1 MACITYRTFFS
12 RCLAMVGIQMKWV
25 HRSCKNA
32 VIHPPLPKDTRATMR
47 CFWGIPRQLSNV
59 AAYRDSVLL
68 GYPTAAL
75 KRRRVSRFGASGVS
89 HCGAQTSPGIAIRCF
104 WGIPLQ
110 LSNVAGYGDSV
121 LLGYPTAALKRHRV
135 SRFSASGV
143 HVSHCGAQTSPG
155 SVGCENL
162 LFASKSITVLQNRI
176 VLLVG
181 IAVFSGDCLTRYKFI
196 GRIGV

>member
-47 CFWGIPRQLSNV
+47 CFWKIPRQLSNV
-59 AAYRDSVLL
+59 AAYRDSVLLGYPTAALKPSPGIAIRCFWGIPLRRSNVAGYRDSVLL

-89 HCGAQTSPGIAIRCF
+89 HCSFQTSPGMAIRCF

-110 LSNVAGYGDSV
+110 RSNVTGYRDSV
-121 LLGYPTAALKRHRV
+121 LLGYMYPTAALKRRRV
-135 SRFSASGV
+135 AWVVKTFCSLANPLP
-143 HVSHCGAQTSPG
+143 C
-155 SVGCENL
+155 C
-162 LFASKSITVLQNRI
+162 
-176 VLLVG
+176 
-181 IAVFSGDCLTRYKFI
+181 
-196 GRIGV
+196 RIGQFCL

>member
-89 HCGAQTSPGIAIRCF
+89 HCSFQTSPGMAILCF

-110 LSNVAGYGDSV
+110 RSNVTGYRDSV
-121 LLGYPTAALKRHRV
+121 LLGYMYPTAALKRRRV
-135 SRFSASGV
+135 AWVVRTFCSLANPLP
-143 HVSHCGAQTSPG
+143 C
-155 SVGCENL
+155 
-162 LFASKSITVLQNRI
+162 
-176 VLLVG
+176 
-181 IAVFSGDCLTRYKFI
+181 Y
-196 GRIGV
+196 RIG